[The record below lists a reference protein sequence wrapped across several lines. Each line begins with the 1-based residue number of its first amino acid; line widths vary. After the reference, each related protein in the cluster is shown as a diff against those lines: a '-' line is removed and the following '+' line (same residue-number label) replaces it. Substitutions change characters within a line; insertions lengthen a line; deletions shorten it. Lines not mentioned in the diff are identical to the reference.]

1 MKCWYA
7 KAKKKE
13 RAATK
18 VALKDFIAKMHEEAV
33 KEAGEKVAEET
44 QSESEESKSG

>member
-1 MKCWYA
+1 MKCWYD

-18 VALKDFIAKMHEEAV
+18 VALKDFIAKMREEAV
-33 KEAGEKVAEET
+33 KEAGKKAAEQK
-44 QSESEESKSG
+44 QSESEESKSD